1 LTTPDGLLPVAVPNL
16 NDVVY
21 HVLRDRILSRGFVP
35 GERLDLDD
43 LASQLQISRTPL
55 KDALN
60 RLTVEG
66 LIEIQPRR
74 GTFVTKPDA
83 QKLDEGYKIRSAYE
97 LYVALCIFKYL
108 SPEDYRFFDDI
119 REQMDDLART
129 GNWQQI
135 ALEYLD
141 LDQQLHERFV
151 LRGGPPRMLHLYQQT
166 NVHTYVRLII
176 PCLSDRDFE
185 MTHFEHEQI
194 FAAIAIQAPDR
205 LNAALLNHLEG
216 ARLRIGKAFNCST

>member
-1 LTTPDGLLPVAVPNL
+1 LTTSDGLLPVAVPNL

-21 HVLRDRILSRGFVP
+21 HLLRERILSRTFAP

-43 LASQLQISRTPL
+43 LASRLEISRTPL

-60 RLTVEG
+60 RLAVEG

-83 QKLDEGYKIRSAYE
+83 VKLDEAYKIRSAYE
-97 LYVALCIFKYL
+97 LYVTLCIFKYL
-108 SPEDYRFFDDI
+108 TPEDYRFFEEV
-119 REQMDDLART
+119 RGQMDELAKT
-129 GNWQQI
+129 GDWQK
-135 ALEYLD
+135 AAPEYLN

-166 NVHTYVRLII
+166 NVHTYVRLIV
-176 PCLSDRDFE
+176 PCFSERDFE

-194 FAAIAIQAPDR
+194 FAALANQAPDR

-216 ARLRIGKAFNCST
+216 ARHRVGKAFHCTE